1 MQIEFDAEVQRWDA
15 RTDSWYFAVIPE
27 ELSADIRELP
37 APPRGFGALR
47 VRVRVGATRW
57 STSIFFSRGTYSLPL
72 KRAVRDAEGIAEGDV
87 ITIELEIVDL

>member
-1 MQIEFDAEVQRWDA
+1 MQIEFDAEVRRWDA
-15 RTDSWYFAVIPE
+15 RADSWYFAVVPE

-57 STSIFFSRGTYSLPL
+57 ATSIFFSRGTYSLPL
-72 KRAVRDAEGIAEGDV
+72 KRAVREAERIEDGDV
-87 ITIELEIVDL
+87 IRIELEVVDL